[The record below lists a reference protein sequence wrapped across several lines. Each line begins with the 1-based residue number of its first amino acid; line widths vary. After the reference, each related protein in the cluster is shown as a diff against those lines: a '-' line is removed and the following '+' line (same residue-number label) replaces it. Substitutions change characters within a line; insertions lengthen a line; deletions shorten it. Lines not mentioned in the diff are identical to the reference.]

1 MTMTTTLIATF
12 TARAGEGATV
22 ARLIAAYAD
31 AVRSEP
37 GNERFEPFT
46 DAEDDHRFV
55 VVESYR
61 DEDAFTAHLGARA
74 NADFNAE
81 LVNHI
86 VEPASV
92 LRFLRPAGA

>member
-1 MTMTTTLIATF
+1 MSTTLIATF

-22 ARLIAAYAD
+22 TRLIATYAD
-31 AVRSEP
+31 VVRSEP

-46 DAEDDHRFV
+46 DAADDHRFV

-61 DEDAFTAHLGARA
+61 DDDAFAAHLGARA
-74 NADFNAE
+74 NADFNTE
-81 LVNHI
+81 LLHHI

-92 LRFLRPAGA
+92 LQFLRPAGA

>member
-1 MTMTTTLIATF
+1 MSTTLIATF
-12 TARAGEGATV
+12 TARAGESATV
-22 ARLIAAYAD
+22 TRLIAAYAD
-31 AVRSEP
+31 VVRSEP

-61 DEDAFTAHLGARA
+61 DDDAFAAHLGARA
-74 NADFNAE
+74 GADFNAD
-81 LVNHI
+81 LMQHI

-92 LRFLRPAGA
+92 LQFLRPASA

>member
-1 MTMTTTLIATF
+1 MRTTLIATF

-22 ARLIAAYAD
+22 TRLITAYAD
-31 AVRSEP
+31 VVRSEP

-61 DEDAFTAHLGARA
+61 DGAAFAAHLAARA
-74 NADFNAE
+74 GAEFNAE
-81 LVNHI
+81 LERRI

-92 LRFLRPAGA
+92 LQFLRPAGA

>member
-1 MTMTTTLIATF
+1 MSTTLIATF
-12 TARAGEGATV
+12 TARAGHQETV
-22 ARLIAAYAD
+22 KRLITAYAD

-46 DAEDDHRFV
+46 DEDDDHRFI

-61 DEDAFTAHLGARA
+61 DADAFAAHLGDPAG
-74 NADFNAE
+74 ADFNAE
-81 LVNHI
+81 LMDHI

-92 LRFLRPAGA
+92 LQFLRPTHA